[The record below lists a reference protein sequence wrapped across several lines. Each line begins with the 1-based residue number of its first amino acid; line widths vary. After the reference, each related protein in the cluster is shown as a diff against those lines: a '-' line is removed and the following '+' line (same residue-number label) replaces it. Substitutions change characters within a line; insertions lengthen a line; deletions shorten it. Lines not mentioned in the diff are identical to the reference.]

1 MANTTLTGKRV
12 AFLATDGVE
21 PSEYSEPRAAVEAA
35 GARAELIS
43 PKEGSIQAVKGMEK
57 AGTFPVDRALSDARP
72 QEYDA
77 LVLPGGVGNPDR
89 LRVDSEAVRFVRA
102 MYDAGKPIGVIC
114 HGPWTLIDAD
124 VVKGRTMTSWPSL
137 RTDLIN
143 AGAAWVDEECHVDA
157 GIVSSRKP
165 ADLPAFCAKLVEE
178 IAEGEHYRR

>member
-77 LVLPGGVGNPDR
+77 LV
-89 LRVDSEAVRFVRA
+89 
-102 MYDAGKPIGVIC
+102 
-114 HGPWTLIDAD
+114 
-124 VVKGRTMTSWPSL
+124 
-137 RTDLIN
+137 
-143 AGAAWVDEECHVDA
+143 
-157 GIVSSRKP
+157 
-165 ADLPAFCAKLVEE
+165 
-178 IAEGEHYRR
+178 